1 MDPISKTLAVGVAV
15 LSFAAFAAFLGY
27 QTLRV
32 ARAVKEKRMKAF
44 GLQVLTAAKSEAIAW
59 GVTIVVLII
68 FMCVV
73 YAVGFL
79 AQTLGALAG
88 F

>member
-1 MDPISKTLAVGVAV
+1 MDPISKTLAVGAV
-15 LSFAAFAAFLGY
+15 VLLLASFAAFVGY
-27 QTLRV
+27 QTLRL
-32 ARAVKEKRMKAF
+32 ARASKEKRLKAF

>member
-15 LSFAAFAAFLGY
+15 LIFAALAAVLGY
-27 QTLRV
+27 MALRV
-32 ARAVKEKRMKAF
+32 VRAVQQKRFKAF

-59 GVTIVVLII
+59 GVTIAVLII